1 MRAICGG
8 IFLPPRKRGNAS
20 AIPAS
25 QRQRT
30 PNIGAAH
37 SAWISTW
44 RAEFE
49 CR

>member
-20 AIPAS
+20 AMPAS

-30 PNIGAAH
+30 SNIGAAH
-37 SAWISTW
+37 SACTSTW
-44 RAEFE
+44 RTEFE